1 MEITNELLRKY
12 SNNELTGS
20 QRAMVELWL
29 ETSRPEGKETFFPGS
44 RIAENTGADMLKTIQ
59 LKIATN
65 SVRRQRVRTLWK
77 YAVAACLTLGM
88 WGIGWYQ
95 TIRVNGDNQLSL
107 DNLSG
112 QHTKDFNSE
121 SGLVFRLSA
130 HSKAHA
136 SLTNTVNSIS
146 FCGAMEVTNRSKK
159 DIRIVFS
166 STCKTR
172 GIAEHTITC
181 KPGKSY
187 VALHDPMEENEII
200 IINRN
205 MVNELPGSVVI

>member
-1 MEITNELLRKY
+1 MKITNELLRKY

-20 QRAMVELWL
+20 ERAVVELWL
-29 ETSRPEGKETFFPGS
+29 ETSKPEGQEMVFRAGANAGGDMFQAVRE
-44 RIAENTGADMLKTIQ
+44 RITLADT
-59 LKIATN
+59 
-65 SVRRQRVRTLWK
+65 RRQRSRQLWR
-77 YAVAACLTLGM
+77 YAAAACLTLGM
-88 WGIGWYQ
+88 IGIGWYQ
-95 TIRVNGDNQLSL
+95 NAIVSADNQLSL

-136 SLTNTVNSIS
+136 SLTNTINSIS
-146 FCGAMEVTNRSKK
+146 FCGAMEVTNRSTK

>member
-20 QRAMVELWL
+20 ERAVVELWL
-29 ETSRPEGKETFFPGS
+29 ETSKPEGQEMVFRAGVNAGGDMFQAVRE
-44 RIAENTGADMLKTIQ
+44 RITSADT
-59 LKIATN
+59 
-65 SVRRQRVRTLWK
+65 RRQRSRQLWR
-77 YAVAACLTLGM
+77 YAAAACLAIGM
-88 WGIGWYQ
+88 IGIGWYQ
-95 TIRVNGDNQLSL
+95 NAIVSADNQLSL

-112 QHTKDFNSE
+112 QHTKDFNSD

-136 SLTNTVNSIS
+136 SLTNTINSIS
-146 FCGAMEVTNRSKK
+146 FCGAMEVTNRSTK